1 MDAIVLHVEYGKV
14 RHGEDTA
21 SQRAHANEIASVRSH
36 LDEHRSHT
44 GLQKQPNETQH
55 HSLNIITIVLL
66 PVALSV
72 LSPPPQ
78 QLRVVRL
85 VDILLQFDH
94 AVGVEHH
101 ARHLVGVGLGAL
113 ILLYGLVKIAHALQM
128 SVG

>member
-55 HSLNIITIVLL
+55 HSLNIIITSCSHPL
-66 PVALSV
+66 LSV
-72 LSPPPQ
+72 YCPHHLSNFE
-78 QLRVVRL
+78 LCDLLIYSSSSTMRL
-85 VDILLQFDH
+85 VSNIMR
-94 AVGVEHH
+94 GT
-101 ARHLVGVGLGAL
+101 
-113 ILLYGLVKIAHALQM
+113 
-128 SVG
+128 S